1 MKKYLK
7 DLLNDI
13 NLAIDE
19 LFMDFMKWGGESD
32 EV

>member
-19 LFMDFMKWGGESD
+19 LFMDFMKWGESD

>member
-19 LFMDFMKWGGESD
+19 LFTDFMKWGESD